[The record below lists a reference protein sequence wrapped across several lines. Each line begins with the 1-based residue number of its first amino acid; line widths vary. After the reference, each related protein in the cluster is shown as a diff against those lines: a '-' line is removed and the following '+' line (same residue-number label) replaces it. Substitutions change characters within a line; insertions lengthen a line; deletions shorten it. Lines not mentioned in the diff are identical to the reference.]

1 MANLFCRA
9 TEIPAS
15 ALPRFQHI
23 NLISGVTTTTINP
36 SFVREFQLTTPSPA
50 TGQPIH
56 VGFLL
61 KAEKTSWMS
70 HFDTGVVVEL
80 RGALTVHFVVV
91 EIFNGSDRSGPSSAG
106 LKVESMQFSSR
117 GHEEYIARN
126 VVITDKVER
135 LFENSL
141 PAGNSLD
148 LTESPTIPNQPPPG
162 TSKGRPVRRTAGGR
176 MKSNS
181 KEEIIIE
188 DKEDVAVGLGTE
200 RLSSIAG
207 VEFQRNVLPPS
218 PVGSF
223 GITEMGMRC
232 LEASSFASRSRCD
245 VPDRSR

>member
-1 MANLFCRA
+1 MNDSQRFRNNSFRFFS
-9 TEIPAS
+9 EIPAS

-23 NLISGVTTTTINP
+23 NLISGVTTTSINP

-70 HFDTGVVVEL
+70 HFDTGVYVEL

-91 EIFNGSDRSGPSSAG
+91 EIFSASDRSGLSSAG

-135 LFENSL
+135 LFEHTTI
-141 PAGNSLD
+141 PAENSLD
-148 LTESPTIPNQPPPG
+148 LTDSPTIPHQPPPTG
-162 TSKGRPVRRTAGGR
+162 TSKGRPVRRTTGGR
-176 MKSNS
+176 KKSNS
-181 KEEIIIE
+181 KEEIVVE
-188 DKEDVAVGLGTE
+188 EKEDVPIGGLGTE
-200 RLSSIAG
+200 RSSNIEG
-207 VEFQRNVLPPS
+207 VEYERNVLPPS

-232 LEASSFASRSRCD
+232 LEVSLPFAW
-245 VPDRSR
+245 